1 VTSGGGRSGTAAVR
15 GLLKADPAAA
25 DPLGRHPTDAHPGV
39 EGKKETEAAAED
51 EREALGDLQE
61 RLFAEGRRAV
71 LLVLQ
76 GMDTSGKSGVVKR
89 IGKAFTPLGARIT
102 SFREPSEEE
111 RGHDF
116 LWRIRRA
123 LPAYGQIGIFD
134 RSHYEDVLVVRVHG
148 LVPEDEWRARYGRIN
163 GFEEELADFGVTVV
177 KCLLHIS
184 YDYQRER
191 LLARLG
197 DPTKRWKF
205 SEGDI
210 EERRHWP
217 AYQEAYADA
226 VRHCSEAAPWYVVP
240 ADRKWYRK
248 WAVAR
253 ILRETLAALDPR
265 YPRREDLDV
274 DALRQ
279 RLLQS

>member
-1 VTSGGGRSGTAAVR
+1 MTAVR
-15 GLLKADPAAA
+15 DLLKADPAAV
-25 DPLGRHPTDAHPGV
+25 DPLGRHPVDAHPGLD
-39 EGKKETEAAAED
+39 GKEAAQAD
-51 EREALGDLQE
+51 QGAEREALGDLQD

-76 GMDTSGKSGVVKR
+76 GMDTSGKTGVIKHL
-89 IGKAFTPLGARIT
+89 GKAMNPLGVRI
-102 SFREPSEEE
+102 SAFKAPSDEEKA
-111 RGHDF
+111 HDF

-134 RSHYEDVLVVRVHG
+134 RSHYEDVLIVRVHD
-148 LVPEDEWRARYGRIN
+148 LVSHEEWRRRYGQIN
-163 GFEEELADFGVTVV
+163 RFEEELSDCGVTVL

-191 LLARLG
+191 LLARLD
-197 DPTKRWKF
+197 DPAKRWKF
-205 SEGDI
+205 SEGDV

-217 AYQEAYADA
+217 AYQEALGDA
-226 VRHCSEAAPWYVVP
+226 VRHCSGAAPWYVVP

-253 ILRETLAALDPR
+253 IVRETLAELDPQ
-265 YPRREDLDV
+265 YPRREDDLDV
-274 DALRQ
+274 DALRR

>member
-1 VTSGGGRSGTAAVR
+1 MSGETAV
-15 GLLKADPAAA
+15 GDLLRADPAAA
-25 DPLGRHPTDAHPGV
+25 APLGRHPTDAHPGV
-39 EGKKETEAAAED
+39 AGKSEAEAAAEGD
-51 EREALGDLQE
+51 REALGDLQD

-76 GMDTSGKSGVVKR
+76 GMDTSGKSGVIKHVGR
-89 IGKAFTPLGARIT
+89 AMNPLGVRI
-102 SFREPSEEE
+102 SAFKAPSDEEKA
-111 RGHDF
+111 HDF

-123 LPAYGQIGIFD
+123 LPGYGQVGIFD

-148 LVPEDEWRARYGRIN
+148 LVAEEEWRRRYGQIN
-163 GFEEELADFGVTVV
+163 RFEEELVEFGVTVV

-191 LLARLG
+191 LLARLD
-197 DPTKRWKF
+197 DPAKRWKF
-205 SEGDI
+205 SEGDV

-226 VRHCSEAAPWYVVP
+226 VRHCSGAAPWFVVP

-248 WAVAR
+248 WAVTR
-253 ILRETLAALDPR
+253 ILRETLTEMDPR
-265 YPRREDLDV
+265 YPGREDDLDV
-274 DALRQ
+274 DALRE
-279 RLLQS
+279 RLVQS

>member
-1 VTSGGGRSGTAAVR
+1 MTESVRELLWADTAV
-15 GLLKADPAAA
+15 
-25 DPLGRHPTDAHPGV
+25 DPLGRHPTDAHPGIG
-39 EGKKETEAAAED
+39 GKLEAEAEAD
-51 EREALGDLQE
+51 AEREALGDLQA

-76 GMDTSGKSGVVKR
+76 GMDTSGKSGVVEHV
-89 IGKAFTPLGARIT
+89 GKAFNLLGARIT
-102 SFREPSEEE
+102 AFRAPSEEE
-111 RGHDF
+111 TAHDF
-116 LWRIRRA
+116 LWRIHRA
-123 LPAYGQIGIFD
+123 LPAFGQIGIFD

-163 GFEEELADFGVTVV
+163 RFEEELADFGVTVV

-184 YDYQRER
+184 YDFQRER
-191 LLARLG
+191 LLARLD

-226 VRHCSEAAPWYVVP
+226 VRHCSPAAPWYVVP

-253 ILRETLAALDPR
+253 ILRETLDEMDLQ
-265 YPRREDLDV
+265 YPRRDDLDL
-274 DALRQ
+274 DALRA
-279 RLLQS
+279 RLRQS

>member
-1 VTSGGGRSGTAAVR
+1 MTSGVGDSVR
-15 GLLKADPAAA
+15 ALLRADPAGA

-39 EGKKETEAAAED
+39 GGKAEAEAAAKGEAG
-51 EREALGDLQE
+51 ALGDLQD

-76 GMDTSGKSGVVKR
+76 GMDTSGKSGVIEHV
-89 IGKAFTPLGARIT
+89 GKAMNLLGVRI
-102 SFREPSEEE
+102 SAFKQPSDEELA
-111 RGHDF
+111 HDF

-134 RSHYEDVLVVRVHG
+134 RSHYEDVLVVRVHD
-148 LVPEDEWRARYGRIN
+148 LVPEDEWRRRYGQITR
-163 GFEEELADFGVTVV
+163 FEEELADFGVTVV
-177 KCLLHIS
+177 KCLLRIS

-191 LLARLG
+191 LLARLD
-197 DPTKRWKF
+197 DPAKRWKF
-205 SEGDI
+205 SEADVA
-210 EERRHWP
+210 ERRHWP

-226 VRHCSEAAPWYVVP
+226 VRHCSGAAPWYVVP

-253 ILRETLAALDPR
+253 ILRETLAELDPQ
-265 YPRREDLDV
+265 YPHREGELDV
-274 DALRQ
+274 DDLRA
-279 RLLQS
+279 RLLRS

>member
-1 VTSGGGRSGTAAVR
+1 MTSGGGRSGTTAVR
-15 GLLKADPAAA
+15 DLLKADPAAA

-39 EGKKETEAAAED
+39 EGKEEAEAAAED
-51 EREALGDLQE
+51 ERVALGDLQE

-76 GMDTSGKSGVVKR
+76 GMDTSGKSGLIEHV
-89 IGKAFTPLGARIT
+89 GKAMNLLGVRIAAFKAPT
-102 SFREPSEEE
+102 ADEKA
-111 RGHDF
+111 HDF

-123 LPAYGQIGIFD
+123 LPPYGQIGIFD
-134 RSHYEDVLVVRVHG
+134 RSHYEDVLVVRVHNV
-148 LVPEDEWRARYGRIN
+148 VPEDAWRRRYFQISR
-163 GFEEELADFGVTVV
+163 FEEELADFGVTVV
-177 KCLLHIS
+177 KCLLHTS
-184 YDYQRER
+184 NDYQRER
-191 LLARLG
+191 LLARLD

-205 SEGDI
+205 NEGDI

-226 VRHCSEAAPWYVVP
+226 VRHCSGVAPWYVVP

-253 ILRETLAALDPR
+253 ILRETLAELDPQ

-274 DALRQ
+274 GALRQ

>member
-1 VTSGGGRSGTAAVR
+1 MTESVR
-15 GLLKADPAAA
+15 ELLRADTAA
-25 DPLGRHPTDAHPGV
+25 DPLARHPADAHPGV
-39 EGKKETEAAAED
+39 GGREEAQAEAEA
-51 EREALGDLQE
+51 EREALGELQD

-76 GMDTSGKSGVVKR
+76 GMDTSGKSGVVEHV
-89 IGKAFTPLGARIT
+89 GKAFNLLGARIT
-102 SFREPSEEE
+102 AFREPSEEE
-111 RGHDF
+111 QAHDF

-163 GFEEELADFGVTVV
+163 RFEEELADFGVTVV

-191 LLARLG
+191 LLARL
-197 DPTKRWKF
+197 DEPAKRWKF

-217 AYQEAYADA
+217 AYQEAYAAA
-226 VRHCSEAAPWYVVP
+226 VRQCSTVAPWYVVP

-253 ILRETLAALDPR
+253 ILRETLDELDPQ
-265 YPRREDLDV
+265 YPRRDDLDV
-274 DALRQ
+274 DALRA

>member
-1 VTSGGGRSGTAAVR
+1 MTESVR
-15 GLLKADPAAA
+15 ELLRADRAA
-25 DPLGRHPTDAHPGV
+25 DPLARHPTDAHPGV
-39 EGKKETEAAAED
+39 GGKKEAQAEAEAERD
-51 EREALGDLQE
+51 ALGDLQD

-76 GMDTSGKSGVVKR
+76 GMDTSGKSGVVEHV
-89 IGKAFTPLGARIT
+89 GKAFNLLGARIT
-102 SFREPSEEE
+102 AFRAPSEEE
-111 RGHDF
+111 RAHDF

-123 LPAYGQIGIFD
+123 LPGYGQIGIFD

-148 LVPEDEWRARYGRIN
+148 LVPEEEWRARYGLIN
-163 GFEEELADFGVTVV
+163 RFEEELADFGVTVV

-184 YDYQRER
+184 YDFQRER
-191 LLARLG
+191 LLARLD
-197 DPTKRWKF
+197 DPAKRWKF

-226 VRHCSEAAPWYVVP
+226 VRQCSTAAPWYVVP
-240 ADRKWYRK
+240 ADRTWYRK

-253 ILRETLAALDPR
+253 IVRETLKEMDLQ
-265 YPRREDLDV
+265 YPRREDLDI
-274 DALRQ
+274 DALRA

>member
-1 VTSGGGRSGTAAVR
+1 
-15 GLLKADPAAA
+15 
-25 DPLGRHPTDAHPGV
+25 TDAHPGV
-39 EGKKETEAAAED
+39 GGKAEAEAAAKGEAG
-51 EREALGDLQE
+51 ALGDLQD

-76 GMDTSGKSGVVKR
+76 GMDTSGKSGVIEHV
-89 IGKAFTPLGARIT
+89 GKAMNLLGVRI
-102 SFREPSEEE
+102 SAFKQPSDEELA
-111 RGHDF
+111 HDF

-134 RSHYEDVLVVRVHG
+134 RSHYEDVLVVRVHD
-148 LVPEDEWRARYGRIN
+148 LVPEDEWRRRYGQITR
-163 GFEEELADFGVTVV
+163 FEEELADFGVTVV

-191 LLARLG
+191 LLARLD
-197 DPTKRWKF
+197 DPAKRWKF
-205 SEGDI
+205 SEADVA
-210 EERRHWP
+210 ERRHWP

-226 VRHCSEAAPWYVVP
+226 VRHCSGAAPWYVVP

-253 ILRETLAALDPR
+253 ILRETLAELDPQ
-265 YPRREDLDV
+265 YPDRQDELDV
-274 DALRQ
+274 DDLRA
-279 RLLQS
+279 RLLRS